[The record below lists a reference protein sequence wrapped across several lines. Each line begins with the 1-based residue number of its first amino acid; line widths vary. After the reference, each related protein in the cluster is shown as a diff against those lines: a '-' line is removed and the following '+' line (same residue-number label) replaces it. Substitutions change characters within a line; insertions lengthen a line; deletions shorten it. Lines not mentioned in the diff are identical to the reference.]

1 MKRIA
6 ERRALRAQTSQLLT
20 ALGDDADTVATSLAT
35 VGVRGQARSG
45 DGCAIALYMTAVVG
59 ADHRVSSVIVTSTR
73 LGVKPQSRWSPVI
86 VVRLPRAVRKFIAA
100 FDAGRFPNLL
110 AVARPCPSGSQSGDA
125 RLASSREARSQ
136 R

>member
-6 ERRALRAQTSQLLT
+6 ERRALRAQTRQLLT

-35 VGVRGQARSG
+35 EGVRGQARSG
-45 DGCAIALYMTAVVG
+45 EGCAIALYMTAIVG

-86 VVRLPRAVRKFIAA
+86 VVRLPRAVRQFISA
-100 FDAGRFPNLL
+100 FDGGRFPHLL
-110 AVARPCPSGSQSGDA
+110 SAHTDRHP
-125 RLASSREARSQ
+125 ASATLVHHERYP
-136 R
+136 